1 MSSPSQSPNPIRCA
15 ARSAAIPPRSAPKQR
30 APLAESTPVAFGGDQ
45 HHLITRQGKGAKDRA
60 ILPPGRLHALRH
72 APG

>member
-1 MSSPSQSPNPIRCA
+1 V
-15 ARSAAIPPRSAPKQR
+15 AIG
-30 APLAESTPVAFGGDQ
+30 VDQ
-45 HHLITRQGKGAKDRA
+45 HHLVVHQSKGAKDRA